1 MRKNSLFLSA
11 ILSLFVVIIYSSCSK
26 SVPLDIQEEEIN
38 YKLVEYNVIVLDQ
51 IIKEETQ
58 LLNDIRRKAYDTRS
72 ATFLEQ
78 KVIKGDL
85 INVNNSI
92 SRIVNQT
99 KLVLTQYGISNKELQ
114 DIFGSSNDPR
124 IALLGVLFVNE
135 LHADASELRKLEW
148 DDYVDCAME
157 AVGVN
162 IFSSLR
168 TITKKVALTMLKEVA
183 KRAAGPAGVAITVAE
198 FGWCLYRNS

>member
-1 MRKNSLFLSA
+1 MRKTSLFLSA

-99 KLVLTQYGISNKELQ
+99 KLVLTQYGISNKEL
-114 DIFGSSNDPR
+114 
-124 IALLGVLFVNE
+124 
-135 LHADASELRKLEW
+135 
-148 DDYVDCAME
+148 
-157 AVGVN
+157 
-162 IFSSLR
+162 
-168 TITKKVALTMLKEVA
+168 
-183 KRAAGPAGVAITVAE
+183 
-198 FGWCLYRNS
+198 